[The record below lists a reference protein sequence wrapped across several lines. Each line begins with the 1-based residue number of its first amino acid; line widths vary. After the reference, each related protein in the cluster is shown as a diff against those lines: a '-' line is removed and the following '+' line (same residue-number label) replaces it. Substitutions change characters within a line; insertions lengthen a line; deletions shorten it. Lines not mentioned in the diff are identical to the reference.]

1 MKVKPEQTSKPKS
14 ARKNA
19 LTKGSLFLLRLNI
32 ILCFVTL
39 GLYYSCTIRPED
51 SWIMAGFG
59 GFLIPPSQILLFL
72 MACYWLYRKPF
83 FSLFSILTL
92 LLGIRFITA
101 TVGTHFLQTEP
112 CGNLKVVSFNAKT
125 FGGMDPERQG
135 KNETCTKMV
144 KQFLATKA
152 DVLCIQEMFDHPK
165 SSIFN
170 VVSRLKKGGYKYIY
184 FSKSGTMRWGASV
197 GVAICSKY
205 PILSKSVIRKKDGS
219 NNQIIRAKIDVDGRQ
234 VVIINMHLQ
243 SLFIKDEE
251 LNTKHVK
258 KNVLNSVLGIA
269 RKMKVAYEARTHQ
282 IDLLLASTLDED
294 IPVIIC
300 GDMNDT
306 PYSNAYVRLRDS
318 YQNAFEEKGRGFGIT
333 YNGKLP
339 FLRIDHQFANS
350 KLKVTRFNVNKS
362 LTESDHFATEACYKI
377 LESE

>member
-1 MKVKPEQTSKPKS
+1 MKPEQISKPKS

-135 KNETCTKMV
+135 KN
-144 KQFLATKA
+144 
-152 DVLCIQEMFDHPK
+152 
-165 SSIFN
+165 
-170 VVSRLKKGGYKYIY
+170 
-184 FSKSGTMRWGASV
+184 
-197 GVAICSKY
+197 
-205 PILSKSVIRKKDGS
+205 
-219 NNQIIRAKIDVDGRQ
+219 
-234 VVIINMHLQ
+234 
-243 SLFIKDEE
+243 
-251 LNTKHVK
+251 
-258 KNVLNSVLGIA
+258 
-269 RKMKVAYEARTHQ
+269 
-282 IDLLLASTLDED
+282 
-294 IPVIIC
+294 
-300 GDMNDT
+300 
-306 PYSNAYVRLRDS
+306 
-318 YQNAFEEKGRGFGIT
+318 
-333 YNGKLP
+333 
-339 FLRIDHQFANS
+339 
-350 KLKVTRFNVNKS
+350 
-362 LTESDHFATEACYKI
+362 
-377 LESE
+377 